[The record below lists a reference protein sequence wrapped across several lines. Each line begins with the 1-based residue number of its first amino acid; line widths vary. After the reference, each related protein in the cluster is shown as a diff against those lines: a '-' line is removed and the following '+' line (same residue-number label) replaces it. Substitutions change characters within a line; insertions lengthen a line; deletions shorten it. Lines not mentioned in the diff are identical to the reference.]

1 MKWGDDMK
9 VKKKGGGISNSAER
23 IIDIYEYIISKEI
36 SEATIEEIANAFN
49 ISKSCSYR
57 MLNILFKK
65 GYLDHGKGES
75 KYYMGFKII
84 EIGWSAIS
92 KNPLA
97 KTASPYLEKL
107 VNLTGESTILGILHN
122 NEVFYI
128 EKLGGRGILKVDVEV
143 ETRAPINCTSL
154 GKVLVAWLPDFE
166 IRNILKSAHFKQYT
180 CSTISDKKIFLN
192 ELKKTRERG
201 YAITDEEYIL
211 GTCSIAA
218 PIRNKESEVIAS
230 LSLVIPKPRFTKER
244 IDTLI
249 KPLFSI
255 SRELEGKLSYFS
267 KNYIKGG
274 AV

>member
-1 MKWGDDMK
+1 MK
-9 VKKKGGGISNSAER
+9 VKRKDRGEISNSAER
-23 IIDIYEYIISKEI
+23 IINIFEYIISKDK
-36 SEATIEEIANAFN
+36 SEVTIEEIANAFN

-97 KTASPYLEKL
+97 KIASPYLEKL

-128 EKLGGRGILKVDVEV
+128 EKLGGKGILKVDVEV

-154 GKVLVAWLPDFE
+154 GKVLVAWLPDHE
-166 IRNILKSAHFKQYT
+166 ISNILKSAHFKQYT
-180 CSTISDKKIFLN
+180 CSTLSDKKLFLD
-192 ELKKTRERG
+192 ELKKTRKRG
-201 YAITDEEYIL
+201 YAITDEEFIL
-211 GTCSIAA
+211 GTCSIAV
-218 PIRNKESEVIAS
+218 PIRNKDNDVIAS
-230 LSLVIPKPRFTKER
+230 LSLVIPKPRFTDDR

-249 KPLFSI
+249 KSLFSI
-255 SRELEGKLSYFS
+255 SRDLAGKLSHFS
-267 KNYIKGG
+267 KNYINGG